1 MDLRQ
6 LSSRWP
12 AIALQALVLATI
24 IALALTA
31 PLSDGAAWWQAI
43 LSGVALLG
51 GMLFWRLDKQAQLT
65 QEQKQAAS
73 AEAIRLTKFRS
84 TAIIV
89 LDDVLHIDG
98 WTRELLR
105 LKSDPDD
112 KVNIKGNHVQI
123 VRTVPSTSRLMDE
136 VPNLFH
142 LGADAAP
149 LQRALFRYINLEN
162 LLKDAHDEGA
172 AVQADIKLSKDTFQ
186 EMLKMISDD
195 LNIFMP
201 LMHKALWEDQSA
213 ADDFAAER
221 ADRVA
226 RGIPNP
232 G

>member
-1 MDLRQ
+1 M
-6 LSSRWP
+6 
-12 AIALQALVLATI
+12 LATI
-24 IALALTA
+24 VALILTA
-31 PLSDGAAWWQAI
+31 PLTDGAAWWQAI

-51 GMLFWRLDKQAQLT
+51 GMLFWRLDKQSQAL
-65 QEQKQAAS
+65 QERKQAAS

-89 LDDVLHIDG
+89 LDDVLHIDA
-98 WTRELLR
+98 WIRELLR

-112 KVNIKGNHVQI
+112 KVKIKGNDMQI
-123 VRTVPSTSRLMDE
+123 VRTVPPISRLMDE

-162 LLKDAHDEGA
+162 LLKDSHDEEA
-172 AVQADIKLSKDTFQ
+172 AIQADFKLTKETFQ

-195 LNIFMP
+195 LNTFMP
-201 LMHKALWEDQSA
+201 LMHKALWEDQA
-213 ADDFAAER
+213 AAEDFAADR

-226 RGIPNP
+226 KGIQNP